1 MTVLKGPGTLFIKK
15 SKKVNEIYYRYY
27 NIYSNNELMEEI
39 IRLKP
44 EFKINTFGYE
54 KGNYYIILE
63 KTII

>member
-1 MTVLKGPGTLFIKK
+1 MIEILRVL
-15 SKKVNEIYYRYY
+15 N
-27 NIYSNNELMEEI
+27 EEI

-63 KTII
+63 K

>member
-1 MTVLKGPGTLFIKK
+1 
-15 SKKVNEIYYRYY
+15 
-27 NIYSNNELMEEI
+27 MEEI

-63 KTII
+63 KTMIQNFIRNS